1 MYYQLGQCCGLCTGK
16 IDKEEYK
23 ILIDCAADILQ
34 GNTAKAT
41 RALNE
46 QMLEFAE
53 NERFEAA
60 AKCRDTIFALENLHQ
75 KQNVVASPESE
86 MDIFG
91 LWSDEFGSCISCMY
105 VRNGTVIDKVDHT
118 FGPDTE
124 IDGNALS
131 AFLVE
136 HYKKRDHIPREIIV
150 SFDVYDQD
158 RATLEEYF
166 SSIAAH
172 KIIIRRPERG
182 NTRQLCDTVVKNA
195 RQSANDARVQAQKDE
210 QVLVSLATLLRLEGL
225 PERIE
230 AYDISNIGSDNITA
244 GMIVFANGKPS
255 RSDYRSFNI
264 KSINAPDDYASMREA
279 ISRRIEHLLSDT
291 KGSFSEYPDLMLI
304 DGGKGHVSVVKDV
317 LREYQIDIPV
327 FGMVK
332 DDYHKTRALCN
343 EDSEINIAKDRS
355 IFSFIYRIQEEVH
368 RFTVGRTTNAKR
380 STLKHSSL
388 ENISGI
394 GPAKAKKLLQHFG
407 TLTAIKQ
414 ADISALAEAPGISA
428 KDAEQIYKYFRKQ

>member
-1 MYYQLGQCCGLCTGK
+1 M
-16 IDKEEYK
+16 
-23 ILIDCAADILQ
+23 
-34 GNTAKAT
+34 
-41 RALNE
+41 
-46 QMLEFAE
+46 
-53 NERFEAA
+53 
-60 AKCRDTIFALENLHQ
+60 
-75 KQNVVASPESE
+75 
-86 MDIFG
+86 
-91 LWSDEFGSCISCMY
+91 
-105 VRNGTVIDKVDHT
+105 
-118 FGPDTE
+118 
-124 IDGNALS
+124 
-131 AFLVE
+131 
-136 HYKKRDHIPREIIV
+136 
-150 SFDVYDQD
+150 
-158 RATLEEYF
+158 
-166 SSIAAH
+166 
-172 KIIIRRPERG
+172 
-182 NTRQLCDTVVKNA
+182 
-195 RQSANDARVQAQKDE
+195 QAQKDE

-407 TLTAIKQ
+407 TLAAIKQ
-414 ADISALAEAPGISA
+414 ADISALADAPGISA